1 MGSLN
6 KIQLIGNLGQ
16 DAEIKESSNG
26 NTFLSFS
33 IATSKYNKDMKT
45 SEPVWH
51 NSIQYWAPRGKPE
64 SLDKLAPYMAK
75 GKQIYVEGSLDYYKD
90 KDGVRRVSIKANNI
104 ELLGEKGDVVES
116 NAPVE
121 TTKDSSV
128 FGREPIRPVS
138 NEEEPPF

>member
-26 NTFLSFS
+26 NIFLSFS
-33 IATSKYNKDMKT
+33 IATSKYNKDTKT
-45 SEPVWH
+45 NEPVWH
-51 NSIQYWAPRGKPE
+51 NSIKYWATRGKPD
-64 SLDKLAPYMAK
+64 SLNKLAPYMVK

-90 KDGVRRVSIKANNI
+90 KDGVRRVSIKAHNI
-104 ELLGEKGDVVES
+104 ELLGEKGDVIES
-116 NAPVE
+116 NASVE
-121 TTKDSSV
+121 TSGDASV
-128 FGREPIRPVS
+128 FAKEPIRPVT

>member
-26 NTFLSFS
+26 NIFLSFS
-33 IATSKYNKDMKT
+33 IATSKYNKDTKT
-45 SEPVWH
+45 NEPVWH
-51 NSIQYWAPRGKPE
+51 NSIQYWATRGKPD
-64 SLDKLAPYMAK
+64 SLNKLAPYMAK

-121 TTKDSSV
+121 TSGDTSV
-128 FGREPIRPVS
+128 FSKEPIRRVT